1 MILDINQAIFR
12 IFIGAVIGAIIGLER
27 EKSME
32 LNKENS
38 PIGIRTDIL
47 VGILGAVSVYL
58 SQLLSPWIFIIT
70 LISVIIIGLLPILQN
85 HNTEKLMSYKTS
97 ISLVIIYLMGGLAF
111 HGEIQVALAVAIIS
125 TFVLSIKSTLHKFI
139 YGLDYGEIIDASKFL
154 IIAFII
160 LPFLPNKAYDGDLLN
175 FFDPPAVVQTVEQTN
190 NVHLLNTDQ
199 TAMQSLSTNPKKIE
213 TNIINPYRIWLLI
226 VIISGLNFLGYILV
240 KLYGQKK
247 AYSITGF
254 IGGFYSSTVTSL
266 NLATNSKNHTDLI
279 APFVT
284 GIILACGSSFFKLLI
299 LIRTLNSSLF
309 ERALPSLLA
318 MMIYLLGVGGITH
331 FLGVRQSKKSEKK
344 DQKELVKIKSPLN
357 LKSAIKLAFFVIATM
372 LVANIIL
379 KYADISLY
387 YILAAAMAFLS
398 VDDPII
404 ISTAD
409 IAGKA
414 INFDIAKNIIIGV
427 IFLNMIQ
434 KVATV
439 FLFGNR
445 KLIKPLALA
454 FSGLFLVT
462 ILAFLYL

>member
-1 MILDINQAIFR
+1 MDINQAIFR
-12 IFIGAVIGAIIGLER
+12 IFIGGVIGAIIGLER

-32 LNKENS
+32 LSKEKS

-47 VGILGAVSVYL
+47 VGILGAVAVYL
-58 SQLLSPWIFIIT
+58 SQLISPWVFIIT
-70 LISVIIIGLLPILQN
+70 LISVIIIGLLPIIQN

-97 ISLVIIYLMGGLAF
+97 ISFVIIYLMGGLAF

-125 TFVLSIKSTLHKFI
+125 TFVLSIKSTLHRFI

-154 IIAFII
+154 IIAFIV
-160 LPFLPNKAYDGDLLN
+160 LPFLPNKAYDTDILN
-175 FFDPPAVVQTVEQTN
+175 FFDPPAAIQTIEKPN
-190 NVHLLNTDQ
+190 NIKVINSNQPDL
-199 TAMQSLSTNPKKIE
+199 SKLSTNPQKIE

-226 VIISGLNFLGYILV
+226 VIISGLNFLGYIFV
-240 KLYGQKK
+240 KLYGRKK
-247 AYSITGF
+247 GYSITGF

-266 NLATNSKNHTDLI
+266 NLATNSKTHPDLVS
-279 APFVT
+279 PFVA
-284 GIILACGSSFFKLLI
+284 GILLACGSSFLKLLV
-299 LIRTLNSSLF
+299 LIRTLNVQLF
-309 ERALPSLLA
+309 ERALPSLLS
-318 MMIYLLGVGGITH
+318 MMIYLLGIGGIIH
-331 FLGVRQSKKSEKK
+331 FMGIRQTKKSSKNT
-344 DQKELVKIKSPLN
+344 QKELVKIESPLN
-357 LKSAIKLAFFVIATM
+357 LKSAFKLAIFVIATM
-372 LVANIIL
+372 LIANLIL

-387 YILAAAMAFLS
+387 YIMAAAMAFLS

-434 KVATV
+434 KVATAY
-439 FLFGNR
+439 LFGNR
-445 KLIKPLALA
+445 KLIKPLASA
-454 FSGLFLVT
+454 FGGLLLVT